1 MNTKMIRRI
10 SAISAF
16 AAALGGAA
24 TMAHAEQV
32 QARVITSSPITEPN
46 GSVSYHVTYE
56 YAGRQY
62 TTQTRTPPGASI
74 WVDANS
80 YGITSPVPAQQ
91 QYGQQQYGQ
100 QQYGQQ
106 QYGQEPYGQQQYAQP
121 QAPAPQSWDNVVPE
135 QGVVV
140 SGGGAVAPAP
150 VYGPAPVYVQPA
162 APAYYPAPA
171 YYAPPAYAW
180 PPIGISLGFGYSRGW
195 R

>member
-10 SAISAF
+10 SVISAL
-16 AAALGGAA
+16 AATLAGAA
-24 TMAHAEQV
+24 TMANAEQV
-32 QARVITSSPITEPN
+32 QARVISSSPMTQPN
-46 GSVSYHVTYE
+46 GATSYQVTYE

-62 TTQTRTPPGASI
+62 TTQTNTPPGASI

-80 YGITSPVPAQQ
+80 YGITSPVPPQQQ
-91 QYGQQQYGQ
+91 QYA
-100 QQYGQQ
+100 
-106 QYGQEPYGQQQYAQP
+106 QQQYAQP

-162 APAYYPAPA
+162 APVYYPAPA
-171 YYAPPAYAW
+171 YYPPPVYAY